1 MVYAGAS
8 RWLPHCSYMQCMV
21 PACQLAFEC
30 MTPVNMICSMLGS
43 ICQARPS
50 PQALTMNRVLAN
62 CRPAEPVR
70 KTTLHT
76 STPAAGMFEP
86 PPPDRFA
93 VATLA
98 GLVLNNLSTL
108 LFMVG

>member
-1 MVYAGAS
+1 MQTAG
-8 RWLPHCSYMQCMV
+8 
-21 PACQLAFEC
+21 QLNQSAK
-30 MTPVNMICSMLGS
+30 PI
-43 ICQARPS
+43 
-50 PQALTMNRVLAN
+50 
-62 CRPAEPVR
+62 
-70 KTTLHT
+70 LHT